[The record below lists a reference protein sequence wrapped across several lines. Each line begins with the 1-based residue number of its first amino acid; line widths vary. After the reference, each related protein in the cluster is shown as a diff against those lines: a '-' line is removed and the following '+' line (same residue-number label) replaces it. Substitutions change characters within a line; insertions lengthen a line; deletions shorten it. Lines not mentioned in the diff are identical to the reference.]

1 MGLKKGENRSQFRM
15 LCSEELVEADD
26 MVRVIDAFV
35 EALDMDS
42 FGFESKGESDVGRP
56 AFSNEVMLKI
66 FLFCYMINVRNSR
79 GIAKACRYDVRIWW
93 LAEGLKPKYR
103 VVADFRKNNKT
114 CFKKVFRSFT
124 LLLQRN
130 KLITGKI
137 IAVDG
142 TKIKASNSRK
152 NNYSEKKFEKVLKH
166 ADEQIEQYI
175 ADLDA
180 ADKRYDEEEASKIN
194 GRLAQVQERKQDR
207 LKLLEKMENEGL
219 NQISKV
225 DEDAKL
231 MHLKLSHT
239 EMAYNVQAAT
249 CAENNLIVDFE
260 VTNETDTYALHNVC
274 TSTQDLLG
282 IKRIKVLADTG
293 YYTGLELRKCKESK
307 IETYVSPKASGPKK
321 ESDYGIKKFKYN
333 KKKDCYVCPAGKAL
347 KTDGKWKTKTESRK
361 NHKPYLYKRYKADRK
376 VCHTCPFKE
385 KCLSASTIE
394 KNSGKVIER
403 NEYQDYKD
411 ANDKRIAENKEFYRT
426 RQQIVEHPFGTI
438 KRAWGIGYTLL
449 RTMPK
454 VEAEMALAF
463 LGYNILRAKNIMGTE
478 ELIKKLK
485 RVKIRFVFML
495 KRIFDQFIAVL
506 SYFFHDEKLA
516 II

>member
-1 MGLKKGENRSQFRM
+1 MCIR
-15 LCSEELVEADD
+15 
-26 MVRVIDAFV
+26 
-35 EALDMDS
+35 
-42 FGFESKGESDVGRP
+42 
-56 AFSNEVMLKI
+56 
-66 FLFCYMINVRNSR
+66 
-79 GIAKACRYDVRIWW
+79 
-93 LAEGLKPKYR
+93 
-103 VVADFRKNNKT
+103 
-114 CFKKVFRSFT
+114 
-124 LLLQRN
+124 
-130 KLITGKI
+130 
-137 IAVDG
+137 
-142 TKIKASNSRK
+142 
-152 NNYSEKKFEKVLKH
+152 
-166 ADEQIEQYI
+166 
-175 ADLDA
+175 
-180 ADKRYDEEEASKIN
+180 
-194 GRLAQVQERKQDR
+194 DR
-207 LKLLEKMENEGL
+207 
-219 NQISKV
+219 
-225 DEDAKL
+225 
-231 MHLKLSHT
+231 
-239 EMAYNVQAAT
+239 
-249 CAENNLIVDFE
+249 
-260 VTNETDTYALHNVC
+260 
-274 TSTQDLLG
+274 
-282 IKRIKVLADTG
+282 
-293 YYTGLELRKCKESK
+293 
-307 IETYVSPKASGPKK
+307 
-321 ESDYGIKKFKYN
+321 
-333 KKKDCYVCPAGKAL
+333 
-347 KTDGKWKTKTESRK
+347 
-361 NHKPYLYKRYKADRK
+361 YKRYKADRK